1 MRIYLYILLTVLSYF
16 GITNLYSQSKFF
28 TRTGKTTFYSK
39 APLEDIKAVNN
50 QVSCLYDIEANRIVA
65 NVLIKAFEFEKALM
79 QKHFNENYLESD
91 KFPKASFKGKI
102 INPEKIEL
110 NSNWTKEI
118 DYEGDLTIHGVT
130 KKIKNQAQIT
140 MKNNTLTINSVFY
153 VNLKDYEI
161 KIPSTVI
168 NNVAEKVQVEI
179 NLILTEFKN

>member
-1 MRIYLYILLTVLSYF
+1 MD
-16 GITNLYSQSKFF
+16 ITFVYSQTRLF
-28 TRTGKTTFYSK
+28 TRTGKIEFYSK
-39 APLEDIKAVNN
+39 APLEDIRAVNN
-50 QVSCLYDIEANRIVA
+50 QVSCIYDIEANRIVA

-91 KFPKASFKGKI
+91 KFPKASLKGKI
-102 INPEKIEL
+102 TNPEKIDI
-110 NSNWTKEI
+110 NSNWTKDV
-118 DYEGDLTIHGVT
+118 DYEGDLTIHGIT
-130 KKIKNQAQIT
+130 RKIKNQAQLT

-168 NNVAEKVQVEI
+168 NNIAEKVKVEV